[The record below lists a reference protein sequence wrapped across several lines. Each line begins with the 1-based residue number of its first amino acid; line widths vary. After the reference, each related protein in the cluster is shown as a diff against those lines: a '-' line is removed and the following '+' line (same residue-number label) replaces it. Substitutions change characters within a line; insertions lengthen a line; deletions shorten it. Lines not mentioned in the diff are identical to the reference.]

1 MSKYHEQKTVYKDA
15 ECLVKALGDQG
26 YTNVEVYE
34 RAQQLYDF
42 QGRPTH
48 YVMVGG
54 DLANIVVRRQYV
66 PGASNDI
73 GFTLQ
78 ADGTYSAL
86 ISQYDSH
93 RHGTEWMAALKM
105 SYTEHADMKLAKK
118 NGLQLLSRKV
128 VEVAGKK
135 RVQLQFLDPRSN

>member
-1 MSKYHEQKTVYKDA
+1 VSTYHEQKTAYKDA

-26 YTNVEVYE
+26 YTNVEVHE
-34 RAQQLYDF
+34 HAAQLFDF

-48 YVMVGG
+48 YVMSGG
-54 DLANIVVRRQYV
+54 DLANIIIRRQYV

-73 GFTLQ
+73 GFTRQ
-78 ADGTYSAL
+78 SDGTYSAL

-93 RHGTEWMAALKM
+93 RHGAEWMTALRM

-118 NGLQLLSRKV
+118 NGLRLLSRKI

-135 RVQLQFLDPRSN
+135 RVQLQFLDPRGV

>member
-1 MSKYHEQKTVYKDA
+1 MSKYHLQRTEFKDA

-26 YTNVEVYE
+26 YTTVEVHE
-34 RAQQLYDF
+34 QATQLYDF

-48 YVMVGG
+48 YVMAGG
-54 DLANIVVRRQYV
+54 DKANIIVRRQYV
-66 PGASNDI
+66 PGASNDV
-73 GFTLQ
+73 GFFK
-78 ADGTYSAL
+78 APDGRYEAL

-93 RHGTEWMAALKM
+93 RHNADWMGALTM

-118 NGLQLLSRKV
+118 NGLRLLSRKV

-135 RVQLQFLDPRSN
+135 RVQLQFLDPRGN

>member
-1 MSKYHEQKTVYKDA
+1 MSKYHEQKTQYKDA
-15 ECLVKALGDQG
+15 ECLVKALGDIG
-26 YTNVEVYE
+26 YTTVEVYE
-34 RAQQLYDF
+34 QAVQLFDF

-48 YVMVGG
+48 YVMAGG
-54 DLANIVVRRQYV
+54 DKANIIVRRQYV

-73 GFTLQ
+73 GFTRQ

-93 RHGTEWMAALKM
+93 RHNADWMGSLTM

-118 NGLQLLSRKV
+118 NGLRLLSRKV

-135 RVQLQFLDPRSN
+135 RVQLQFLDPRGN